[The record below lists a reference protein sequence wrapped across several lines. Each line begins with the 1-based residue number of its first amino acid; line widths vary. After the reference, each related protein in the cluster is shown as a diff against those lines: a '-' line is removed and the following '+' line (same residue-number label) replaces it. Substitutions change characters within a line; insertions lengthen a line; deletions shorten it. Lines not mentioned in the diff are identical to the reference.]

1 MASLAAWLTC
11 VFAPYA
17 GGSGIPEIKVILGGS
32 HIRRFLSARTLMIKA
47 VGLVLSVG
55 SGLSIGKEGPMV
67 RHFLLLLS
75 CRLVLQA
82 CSRQADRQT
91 DVTLASD
98 GGTSALSAIGMQLY
112 LSFEKALC
120 CEYEPEA

>member
-1 MASLAAWLTC
+1 MDNVAALSAYTIAGTCMAAFAAWLTC

-32 HIRRFLSARTLMIKA
+32 HIRRFLSARTLVIKA

-67 RHFLLLLS
+67 YFLYVESATGPS
-75 CRLVLQA
+75 CA
-82 CSRQADRQT
+82 
-91 DVTLASD
+91 
-98 GGTSALSAIGMQLY
+98 
-112 LSFEKALC
+112 
-120 CEYEPEA
+120 P